1 MLKKEIVCTIS
12 NITHI
17 LTDIIKS
24 IELKTIN
31 LELELKDLK
40 CIKTTLD
47 NIEIEYKKENKTI
60 FPTINKILYDT
71 DSLYRKVCLEEFII
85 RNFKYGL
92 NYEEQLSSIRNYL
105 GINTTKGFIYQTI
118 QNFMTD
124 QTRYDYLLEYIQE
137 RQSQNIENA
146 YEYIEDQEEDDYD
159 D

>member
-1 MLKKEIVCTIS
+1 MLKKEMVLQIS
-12 NITHI
+12 NMIYLLADVIESIEFKTI
-17 LTDIIKS
+17 DFDPEIQNLKYIKS
-24 IELKTIN
+24 I
-31 LELELKDLK
+31 LE
-40 CIKTTLD
+40 

-60 FPTINKILYDT
+60 FPTINKYLYNT

-137 RQSQNIENA
+137 RQPQNIENT